1 MGLGS
6 WVLTL
11 TSLVRSISCSNAC
24 ILATFSSG
32 LVLSDRID
40 QSMEPKFV
48 TKATIEILLIL
59 VNVPTNPAGC
69 LSASLLFGSLRFC
82 VLLVWA

>member
-48 TKATIEILLIL
+48 TKATIEILLTLSTYRPTRLAVFLPLFSL
-59 VNVPTNPAGC
+59 VH
-69 LSASLLFGSLRFC
+69 
-82 VLLVWA
+82 